1 MKKRLLK
8 GTPPYHC
15 HPASI
20 YETAS
25 FHLRLVAFF
34 IDGFLLST
42 FNTFFYSFINTV
54 LIPISFISTEN
65 SDVISIAFVLFL
77 NLLYFQMG
85 TYYKG
90 QTLGK
95 RIVGIQVV
103 SLNGYHI
110 KLGQSILRTLGYFIS
125 LGSLG
130 IGFFAAMWEKKEQC
144 WHDIVAET
152 IVINLK
158 ENKKNIYFKDMIQ
171 ALSEIQKEVSGKG

>member
-1 MKKRLLK
+1 MKRKQLK
-8 GTPPYHC
+8 HKSENMC
-15 HPASI
+15 HLASI

-42 FNTFFYSFINTV
+42 FNTFFYSFINTF
-54 LIPISFISTEN
+54 LISSENAEFISA
-65 SDVISIAFVLFL
+65 AFILFL
-77 NLLYFQMG
+77 NLVYFQMG
-85 TYYKG
+85 TYYRG
-90 QTLGK
+90 QTIGK

-110 KLGQSILRTLGYFIS
+110 KLSQSVLRTLGYLIS

-130 IGFFAAMWEKKEQC
+130 IGFFAAIWEKKEQC
-144 WHDIVAET
+144 WHDIMAET
-152 IVINLK
+152 MVVNLK

-171 ALSEIQKEVSGKG
+171 ALSEIQTSLKNQL